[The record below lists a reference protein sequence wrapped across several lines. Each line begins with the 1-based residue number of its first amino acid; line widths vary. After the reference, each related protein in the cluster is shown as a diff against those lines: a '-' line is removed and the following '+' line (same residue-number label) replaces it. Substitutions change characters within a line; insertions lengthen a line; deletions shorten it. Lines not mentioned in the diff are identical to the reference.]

1 VRLVTP
7 VDGTVLDPYMRSGST
22 GKAADIEGLDFVG
35 IDDDKPNISLAWERI
50 GAGMP
55 LLKN

>member
-1 VRLVTP
+1 
-7 VDGTVLDPYMRSGST
+7 MRSGST